1 MALLYL
7 EEEDMAVEEA
17 EVPLDPAVVVEVA
30 EVLLDEVVEAVALL
44 DMEEVVMEI
53 METSHSCLLKLKLH
67 KFAMTIQV
75 V

>member
-7 EEEDMAVEEA
+7 EEDMAVEEA
-17 EVPLDPAVVVEVA
+17 EVPLDPAVVVEVV
-30 EVLLDEVVEAVALL
+30 EVLLNEVVEAVALL

-53 METSHSCLLKLKLH
+53 METSHGCLLKLKQN